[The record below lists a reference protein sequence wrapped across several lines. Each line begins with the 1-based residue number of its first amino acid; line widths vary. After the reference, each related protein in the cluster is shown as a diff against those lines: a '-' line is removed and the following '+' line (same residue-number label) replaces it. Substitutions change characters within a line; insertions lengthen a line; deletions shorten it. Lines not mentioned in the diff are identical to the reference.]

1 MIPNNE
7 NYEDFDDE
15 ENDGLDVDF
24 DTESEP
30 SLTYRLDLENNR
42 IAGKIDDVEAIQQAI
57 LLILQTERYK
67 FEMYSWNYGFE
78 MEDLR
83 GESMPYVMSE
93 IKQRLTDAI
102 TADDRIESLEDFEI
116 NKTSKNTLH
125 VSFTAITSQQD
136 ELEIESEV
144 EV

>member
-1 MIPNNE
+1 
-7 NYEDFDDE
+7 
-15 ENDGLDVDF
+15 
-24 DTESEP
+24 
-30 SLTYRLDLENNR
+30 
-42 IAGKIDDVEAIQQAI
+42 
-57 LLILQTERYK
+57 
-67 FEMYSWNYGFE
+67 

>member
-67 FEMYSWNYGFE
+67 FEMYSWN
-78 MEDLR
+78 
-83 GESMPYVMSE
+83 
-93 IKQRLTDAI
+93 
-102 TADDRIESLEDFEI
+102 
-116 NKTSKNTLH
+116 
-125 VSFTAITSQQD
+125 
-136 ELEIESEV
+136 
-144 EV
+144 

>member
-67 FEMYSWNYGFE
+67 FEMYSWDYGFE

-93 IKQRLTDAI
+93 IKQRLADAI